1 MALLEQ
7 VGLPLIISHL
17 IDDAID
23 YGYDSHNDEKREK
36 LVQQIKEVS
45 EWLTAQKEAQDDPG

>member
-45 EWLTAQKEAQDDPG
+45 EWLTAQKEGV